1 MTPVQPDRLDQI
13 EATLERVA
21 ERLETLAK
29 EQQATNQKLEEGT
42 KLWDERFF
50 QLSRDTLTFTRT
62 IVTTAAV
69 VAIIVP
75 IFRDLIPVLVEQF
88 ASR

>member
-75 IFRDLIPVLVEQF
+75 IFRDLIPVLVQQF
-88 ASR
+88 SSP